1 MKYILIWTTS
11 MCKVF
16 YEHSLITRIKLFLYN
31 TTCSRR
37 SPPTLVKAPLK
48 GAALPL
54 VPVAKAKN
62 GQHQK

>member
-31 TTCSRR
+31 TTCSRHSS
-37 SPPTLVKAPLK
+37 SPALVKAPLK
-48 GAALPL
+48 GAALSL
-54 VPVAKAKN
+54 ISVAKAKN
-62 GQHQK
+62 GQH